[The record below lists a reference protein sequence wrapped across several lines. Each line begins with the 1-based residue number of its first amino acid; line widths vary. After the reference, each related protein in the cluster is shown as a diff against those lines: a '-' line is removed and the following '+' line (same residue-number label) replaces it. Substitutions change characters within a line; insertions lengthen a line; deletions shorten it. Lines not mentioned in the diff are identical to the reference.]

1 MIYLKSFKLSS
12 IIDSNPNAYPDSVF
26 SHIAGEVFVM
36 DRITIC
42 YGSNGSGKSSLLNII
57 ANKLQLKGSER
68 LSSYGENMY
77 ALNFINYCSYELG
90 EDERERKLQSL
101 PTDSQYL
108 KSEDILYE
116 IKKIQ
121 QKQVL
126 RESLLYQQAKRADSQ
141 DVLEQYSSSLKLRKQ
156 MEVISFS
163 QEKYSNGETSMQLF
177 DQYLQPNQLYLLD
190 EPETSLSPANQIKLA
205 EQINELAK
213 YFDCQFI
220 IATHSPFMLA
230 TLQAKIYNLDAS
242 PLKISQ
248 WYELDNIRYYYSFFE
263 KHKHVFQ

>member
-12 IIDSNPNAYPDSVF
+12 FIDSNPNAYPDSVF
-26 SHIAGEVFVM
+26 RHIAGEVFVF

-42 YGSNGSGKSSLLNII
+42 YGSNGAGKSSLLNII
-57 ANKLQLKGSER
+57 ANKLQIKGSER
-68 LSSYGENMY
+68 LTSYGENKY

-90 EDERERKLQSL
+90 EDERERKHHSL
-101 PTDSQYL
+101 PAESQYL

-121 QKQVL
+121 QQQAL
-126 RESLLYQQAKRADSQ
+126 RESLLFHEAQVASTREALEEYSRSQ
-141 DVLEQYSSSLKLRKQ
+141 KLQKQLEN
-156 MEVISFS
+156 ISFG
-163 QEKYSNGETSMQLF
+163 QEKYSNGETSLQFF
-177 DQYLQPNQLYLLD
+177 DNYLQPNALYLLD

-220 IATHSPFMLA
+220 IATHSPFMLG
-230 TLQAKIYNLDAS
+230 TLQAKIYNLDAR
-242 PLKISQ
+242 PLRTAE
-248 WYELDNIRYYYSFFE
+248 WYELENVRFFYSFFQ
-263 KHKHVFQ
+263 KHYNLFQ